1 MPHTPA
7 RASIFKTDRH
17 KGSVRGL
24 AWNTLQP
31 NLLASGATDA
41 EVRCPSILAPAGSAG
56 AGPQIPYSHVAP
68 SSPHSSH
75 PQIFIWDTKNPS
87 KPYGPS
93 ANKSRHL
100 TDITALAWNP
110 SVAHI
115 LATASASGST
125 VVWDLKGRQEV
136 IHLSYQG
143 KQESLYSQGPKPVS
157 SVCWHAERVRASLP
171 CCSC

>member
-1 MPHTPA
+1 MAEKVSPLF
-7 RASIFKTDRH
+7 AS
-17 KGSVRGL
+17 
-24 AWNTLQP
+24 
-31 NLLASGATDA
+31 
-41 EVRCPSILAPAGSAG
+41 
-56 AGPQIPYSHVAP
+56 
-68 SSPHSSH
+68 
-75 PQIFIWDTKNPS
+75 QIFIWDTKNLT

-136 IHLSYQG
+136 IHLSYLGGQG
-143 KQESLYSQGPKPVS
+143 SVYSQGPKPVS
-157 SVCWHAERVRASLP
+157 SVCWHAERVSIASLP
-171 CCSC
+171 DFACGHAK